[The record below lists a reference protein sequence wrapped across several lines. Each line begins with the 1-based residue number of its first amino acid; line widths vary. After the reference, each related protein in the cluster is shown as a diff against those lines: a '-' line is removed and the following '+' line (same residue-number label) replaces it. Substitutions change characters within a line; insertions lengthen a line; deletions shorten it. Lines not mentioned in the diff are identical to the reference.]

1 MTHDLDPVR
10 TILTWLRAAH
20 PALIP
25 ASPEETETQLRALEQ
40 DLGVALPADLRHY
53 FQMLGPYLTAQ
64 EHGLFYGMT
73 ALPLSAA
80 LQERATFSSPGSAF
94 LNPECPAA
102 EAADPPGTVRLVGFD
117 AGWLPVAHDHSG
129 AYLAVD
135 LHPAAGGQV
144 GQIINFGTRERT
156 RFVLA
161 SSITE
166 FFAHLL
172 GHLAAGR
179 VEVDCEAGIV
189 EVRFTDPEIT
199 HPLDL
204 CEQGGASALRCAE
217 VTPFTDV

>member
-20 PALIP
+20 PALLP

-40 DLGVALPADLRHY
+40 DLGLTLPADLRDY
-53 FQMLGPYLTAQ
+53 FQVLGPHLASQ

-80 LQERATFSSPGSAF
+80 LRERADFSTPGYVF

-102 EAADPPGTVRLVGFD
+102 DAADPPGTVRLVGFD

-135 LHPAAGGQV
+135 LHPGPDGQV
-144 GQIINFGTRERT
+144 GQIINFGMREWT

-172 GHLAAGR
+172 EHLAAGR
-179 VEVDCEAGIV
+179 VEVDCEAGVV

-204 CEQGGASALRCAE
+204 CEQRRAAALRTSDFGGHA
-217 VTPFTDV
+217 VH